1 MNFESKGKTYVLTF
15 NYNAIADIEEASGR
29 GIGNLL
35 SESVVGLHVVRY
47 LVWGGL
53 RSRIPGIT
61 KAKAGEILHDYIM
74 ENGQEAY
81 QSIAEKIIK
90 ELNRSLSNSEQSDEG
105 AGE

>member
-35 SESVVGLHVVRY
+35 SESVIGLHVVRI

-53 RSRIPGIT
+53 RARMPGIV
-61 KAKAGEILHDYIM
+61 KHKAGEILQDYIK
-74 ENGQEAY
+74 ENGLDAY
-81 QSIAEKIIK
+81 Q
-90 ELNRSLSNSEQSDEG
+90 ELAQRIVHEINRSLSNSEQSDEG